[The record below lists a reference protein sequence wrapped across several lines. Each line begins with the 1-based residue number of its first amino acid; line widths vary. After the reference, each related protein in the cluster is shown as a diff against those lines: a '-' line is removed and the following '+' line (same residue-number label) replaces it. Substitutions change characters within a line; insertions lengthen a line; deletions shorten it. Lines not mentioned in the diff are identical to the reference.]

1 MPYIKVHPFD
11 YQKVKN
17 TKPINVHSGEQ
28 PARKQAISM
37 KNGQV
42 RTIVHYDKRHKG
54 RTLGEMVYET
64 YRV

>member
-1 MPYIKVHPFD
+1 MPCIKVHHFD

-17 TKPINVHSGEQ
+17 TKSINVHSGEQ
-28 PARKQAISM
+28 PARKQAIRM

-42 RTIVHYDKRHKG
+42 RTIVHYDKRNKG